1 MSVRDWRWLAPLAL
15 LGAAAAMAVLYM
27 PGRQDAGHDHA
38 PNPGVQRTIAV
49 PSPHD
54 PATGLSIHEARPVPG
69 EARCP
74 VCGMYPERYP
84 RWAAQLIFADGAA
97 LFFDSPRELFL
108 FLLDMDQYHDAHGPD
123 EVERAY
129 VSDAVDGQWVSIADA
144 YFVQGSRVSGP
155 MRGPD
160 LPAFANA
167 GAAEAFV
174 AEQGGSLIRLEQIT
188 RDLLQSSGESDVQ
201 HP

>member
-1 MSVRDWRWLAPLAL
+1 
-15 LGAAAAMAVLYM
+15 
-27 PGRQDAGHDHA
+27 
-38 PNPGVQRTIAV
+38 
-49 PSPHD
+49 
-54 PATGLSIHEARPVPG
+54 
-69 EARCP
+69 
-74 VCGMYPERYP
+74 
-84 RWAAQLIFADGAA
+84 
-97 LFFDSPRELFL
+97 
-108 FLLDMDQYHDAHGPD
+108 
-123 EVERAY
+123 
-129 VSDAVDGQWVSIADA
+129 
-144 YFVQGSRVSGP
+144 